1 MSVHSSTEQSANV
14 GRCRGFGSYEGET
27 TMFPVVASCMLD
39 HFAASSTA
47 VRISSTVSMLYGF
60 KVVRIEVRGAIRV

>member
-1 MSVHSSTEQSANV
+1 
-14 GRCRGFGSYEGET
+14 
-27 TMFPVVASCMLD
+27 MFPVVASCMLD